1 MAKYIVYG
9 VVDARKYIGE
19 FEADSPEEAEE
30 MAWRAVE
37 SGEVEIELCHRCV
50 GEVEEA
56 TIEEVIVYEED

>member
-19 FEADSPEEAEE
+19 FEADSPEDAEE
-30 MAWRAVE
+30 MAREAVD
-37 SGEVEIELCHRCV
+37 SGDVRIELCHRCL